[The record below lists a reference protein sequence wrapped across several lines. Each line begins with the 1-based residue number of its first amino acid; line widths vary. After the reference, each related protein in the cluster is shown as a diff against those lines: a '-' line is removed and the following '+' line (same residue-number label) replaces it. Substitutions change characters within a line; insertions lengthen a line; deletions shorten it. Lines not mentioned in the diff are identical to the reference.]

1 MINKEL
7 KNNTLVI
14 PKGLHTHDKVEQLF
28 KYNNSATIL
37 YKSFDYDLN
46 NLEFYTQT
54 YCIVYNCSGVE
65 TITSY
70 DFKEVIIRENEM
82 LFLPKDM
89 YLISDFVKIEKSLE
103 AFLFF
108 FNDDIIEKF
117 LSMKK
122 IKKNI
127 VDKKVGFF
135 KMEVNSSVIEYINA
149 LRQVSKNQFDSKHFL
164 ELKLLELLCIIDSS
178 DEKNRLV
185 NALLY
190 RNIDKNKRN
199 IKSLMKKYYLSNLT
213 LKDYA
218 VLSGR
223 SLSTFHR
230 DFKRYNDMTPK
241 QYLLDLKLEYAH
253 NQLKNNEKS
262 VSDISSEVGY
272 ENVSHFIK
280 AFKKKYN
287 TTPKQLSKKQSDTK
301 TSFST
306 FFE

>member
-14 PKGLHTHDKVEQLF
+14 PKGLHAYEKVEQLF
-28 KYNNSATIL
+28 KYNNNATIL
-37 YKSFDYDLN
+37 YKSFNYDSN

-54 YCIVYNCSGVE
+54 YCIVFNCSGIE

-70 DFKEVIIRENEM
+70 DFKEVIIRENEL

-89 YLISDFVKIEKSLE
+89 YLISDFIKTDKSLE

-108 FNDDIIEKF
+108 FDDDIIEKF
-117 LSMKK
+117 LSIKK
-122 IKKNI
+122 LKKNI
-127 VDKKVGFF
+127 VYKKVSFY
-135 KMEVNSSVIEYINA
+135 KMDVNSSVIEYMNA
-149 LRQVSKNQFDSKHFL
+149 LKQVSKNQFNSKHFL
-164 ELKLLELLCIIDSS
+164 ELKLLELLFIIDST
-178 DEKNRLV
+178 DTENRLI
-185 NALLY
+185 NSLLS

-199 IKSLMKKYYLSNLT
+199 IKSLMKKYFLSNLT
-213 LKDYA
+213 LNDYA

-230 DFKRYNDMTPK
+230 DFKRYNIITPK
-241 QYLLDLKLEYAH
+241 QYLLDLKLKYAY
-253 NQLKNNEKS
+253 NLLKNSDKS
-262 VSDISSEVGY
+262 VSEVSSEVGY

-287 TTPKQLSKKQSDTK
+287 TTPKQLSNCHQSGV
-301 TSFST
+301 
-306 FFE
+306 

>member
-7 KNNTLVI
+7 QNNTLVI

-28 KYNNSATIL
+28 KYNNDATIL
-37 YKSFDYDLN
+37 YKSFDFDLN

-70 DFKEVIIRENEM
+70 DFKEVIIRENEL

-89 YLISDFVKIEKSLE
+89 YLISDFRKTDKSLE

-117 LSMKK
+117 LS
-122 IKKNI
+122 IKKLKKNL
-127 VDKKVGFF
+127 VDKKVSFF
-135 KMEVNSSVIEYINA
+135 KMEVNSSVFEYMKA
-149 LRQVSKNQFDSKHFL
+149 LRQVSKNQFNSKHFL
-164 ELKLLELLCIIDSS
+164 ELKLLELLCIIDST
-178 DEKNRLV
+178 DVKNRLA
-185 NALLY
+185 NSLLN

-199 IKSLMKKYYLSNLT
+199 IKSLMRIYFLSNLS

-223 SLSTFHR
+223 SLSTFYR
-230 DFKRYNDMTPK
+230 DFKRYNDITPK
-241 QYLLDLKLEYAH
+241 QHLLDLKLEYAY
-253 NQLKNNEKS
+253 NQIKNNEKS

-287 TTPKQLSKKQSDTK
+287 TTPKQLSKKTI
-301 TSFST
+301 
-306 FFE
+306 